1 MKEFPLEYPPSG
13 AGVYQIR
20 NIHTNQRY
28 IGYSIDLLRRYAE
41 WRSAAKGSLGNGGSG
56 VNAILA
62 NTKPEDW
69 AFGVLRSMPGATVQD
84 LLAAEYA
91 EILAAKAQYGEL
103 VINKQ
108 LMPPISAI
116 QQIERG
122 KQENIKG
129 VANTAGT
136 TLTYQGNTVTYSDA
150 CALIGCT
157 RDTLTKRL
165 AKYRQKGVYTLTV
178 EFLLARGV
186 GNPDT
191 SVTGA

>member
-13 AGVYQIR
+13 AGIYQIR
-20 NIHTNQRY
+20 NIHTDQRY

-56 VNAILA
+56 VNAIL
-62 NTKPEDW
+62 TGTQPEDW
-69 AFGVLRSMPGATVQD
+69 VFAVMRTMPGATVQD

-103 VINKQ
+103 VVNKQ

-150 CALIGCT
+150 CSLLGCT

-165 AKYRQKGVYTLTV
+165 AKYRQKGVYELTV